1 MRATRAASKGT
12 VAVDEDVAVTEEVDV
27 CLSKC
32 WHVQSAAP
40 SSDPLMSD
48 FVNKG
53 RAVFMRTY
61 RANMNQS
68 RARRAHAA
76 RRARRMSPERAVTV
90 SHTSLKW
97 PEFLRDH
104 TDYSI
109 GYREE
114 NAAA

>member
-12 VAVDEDVAVTEEVDV
+12 VAVDEDVAVTEEVDL

-61 RANMNQS
+61 RANMNQP
-68 RARRAHAA
+68 RA
-76 RRARRMSPERAVTV
+76 RRARRMSPERAVAV
-90 SHTSLKW
+90 SHTRIHTSLKW

-104 TDYSI
+104 TDYST
-109 GYREE
+109 
-114 NAAA
+114 